1 VDANAVQ
8 GHWHPVFRRA
18 RTPEQRM
25 RMMLVFN
32 AMDAA
37 LALAS
42 AILLY
47 STQAGRPDAQAHIYI
62 AAAFCIVIAAH
73 QIISFIINLKIQSRL
88 KRARTEKA
96 AEAIA
101 GGSNADGAPA
111 LNSGDSGLFA
121 NVRGSVTDNTT
132 ELLEA
137 VPRRTEQRQ
146 TR

>member
-1 VDANAVQ
+1 MQ

-37 LALAS
+37 LALAA

-47 STQAGRPDAQAHIYI
+47 STQPDGWGTRGHVLI

-73 QIISFIINLKIQSRL
+73 QIISLIINLKIQSRL
-88 KRARTEKA
+88 KRARAEKA
-96 AEAIA
+96 ADALSIRTHAGEA
-101 GGSNADGAPA
+101 APA
-111 LNSGDSGLFA
+111 LNAADAGLFA
-121 NVRGSVTDNTT
+121 PVRASVTENTT
-132 ELLEA
+132 ELLDA
-137 VPRRTEQRQ
+137 VPRQKTEQRQ